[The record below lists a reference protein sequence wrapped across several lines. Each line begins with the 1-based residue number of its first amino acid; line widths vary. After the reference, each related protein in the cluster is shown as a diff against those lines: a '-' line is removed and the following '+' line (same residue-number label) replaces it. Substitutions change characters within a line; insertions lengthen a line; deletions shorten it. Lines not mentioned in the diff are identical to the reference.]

1 MPGALLFIEHGYKLA
16 HRNVRII
23 AVQHVD
29 IHIIGLQ
36 PRQALLQ
43 LADERLGITVWRMRS
58 LIQNHHLLTDT
69 TIFYPVSKHLL
80 ARTTGIDIGSIKAGA
95 TLLEEII

>member
-1 MPGALLFIEHGYKLA
+1 MLLFIEHSYKLA

-43 LADERLGITVWRMRS
+43 LADECLGIAVRSVRS
-58 LIQNHHLLTDT
+58 LSQNHHLLTDT
-69 TIFYPVSKHLL
+69 PIVHPLSKYLL
-80 ARTTGIDIGSIKAGA
+80 AQAAPIDIGAVKAITA
-95 TLLEEII
+95 LLEEIV